1 MSEMAEEWIV
11 RVQGKDYGP
20 VDAEI
25 LREWKAEGR
34 VLPGNQVRRADVDL
48 WITAAEIPGLFE
60 SGPVDVAGDVD
71 RARRG
76 QYPRLQPHRSFSG
89 ILLETFQ
96 IYRKGFLQFLG
107 LTLLIAVPSLSVQ
120 LTSSAFGAS
129 PNVEMDLRTVLAGAF
144 AFCMLLLSL
153 AAWPI
158 FIAGIQ
164 ILTAELAAGRTVKMF
179 SVLRNALTFWSRIA
193 MLCIFVYGAYIFW
206 TALPL
211 LIIWMIMTGPLSLL
225 SILLVLALL
234 AFQVWI
240 IGRLFVNFL
249 FWQQFAVL
257 EGAGLAD
264 SLRGSKNLARSGRD
278 LPWFQRPLWRG
289 VFIASIWFA
298 FVLAIQ
304 IGAEWNSIQ
313 QYFHELTTTQ
323 DPQALLQKL
332 TESQRTHGFD
342 IFSFSLNVLQRILW
356 PLLGIAFVVLY
367 LDSKSGLRGD
377 PDSPSGEMDI
387 EQ

>member
-20 VDAEI
+20 VDAET

-60 SGPVDVAGDVD
+60 SGPVDVAADVD
-71 RARRG
+71 RSRPG
-76 QYPRLQPHRSFSG
+76 QHPRLQPHRSFSG

-107 LTLLIAVPSLSVQ
+107 LTLLIAVPSLCAQ

-164 ILTAELAAGRTVKMF
+164 ILTAELAAGHTIKMS
-179 SVLRNALTFWSRIA
+179 SVLRNALSFWSRIA

-377 PDSPSGEMDI
+377 TDSSSREMDL

>member
-1 MSEMAEEWIV
+1 
-11 RVQGKDYGP
+11 
-20 VDAEI
+20 
-25 LREWKAEGR
+25 
-34 VLPGNQVRRADVDL
+34 
-48 WITAAEIPGLFE
+48 
-60 SGPVDVAGDVD
+60 
-71 RARRG
+71 
-76 QYPRLQPHRSFSG
+76 
-89 ILLETFQ
+89 
-96 IYRKGFLQFLG
+96 
-107 LTLLIAVPSLSVQ
+107 
-120 LTSSAFGAS
+120 
-129 PNVEMDLRTVLAGAF
+129 
-144 AFCMLLLSL
+144 MLLLSL

-164 ILTAELAAGRTVKMF
+164 ILTAELAAGHTIKMS
-179 SVLRNALTFWSRIA
+179 SVLRNALSFWSRIA

-313 QYFHELTTTQ
+313 QYFHELITTQ

-356 PLLGIAFVVLY
+356 PLVGIAFVVLY